1 MDPPL
6 EPSANTL
13 ILNFL
18 FLGMGQHAFLFIYLF
33 ILNQH
38 ASGNLLEQPREVGP
52 FPHEVGGTSKY

>member
-18 FLGMGQHAFLFIYLF
+18 FLGMGQHAFLSFF
-33 ILNQH
+33 LNQH